1 MTAKE
6 ITEKP
11 MNFVR
16 HVFAAVAVD
25 FLFLPNINTCL
36 VTVKG

>member
-1 MTAKE
+1 MAME

-11 MNFVR
+11 TDFVSY
-16 HVFAAVAVD
+16 VFAAVAVD